1 MAVKVPEGDAQVK
14 VKEAGETTAVG
25 KVASTSTTA
34 SALAVQPFA
43 DVTVTEY
50 VPAAETDKVDAVSPL
65 LHR

>member
-1 MAVKVPEGDAQVK
+1 VAVKVLEGVAQVK

-43 DVTVTEY
+43 EVTVTEY
-50 VPAAETDKVDAVSPL
+50 MPAAETDKVDAVSPL
-65 LHR
+65 LHK

>member
-1 MAVKVPEGDAQVK
+1 VAVKVAEGIAQVK
-14 VKEAGETTAVG
+14 VKDVGETTAVG

-43 DVTVTEY
+43 EVTVTEY
-50 VPAAETDKVDAVSPL
+50 IPATETDKVEAVSPL

>member
-1 MAVKVPEGDAQVK
+1 MPEGTAQVK
-14 VKEAGETTAVG
+14 VKDAGDTTAVG

-43 DVTVTEY
+43 EVTVTEY
-50 VPAAETDKVDAVSPL
+50 VPADATDKVDVVSPL